1 MDMED
6 QAGAQAPGMPEG
18 RSAAFSTGLTQ
29 SGERFNQAV
38 PTGFAQHSVLQQS
51 LPSSNGMADD
61 DAQRILPGM
70 TRGGRPVILPSKNGT
85 SDNTWEQNTY
95 LRLRGQN
102 VI

>member
-6 QAGAQAPGMPEG
+6 QAGAPAPGMPES
-18 RSAAFSTGLTQ
+18 RSGAFSTGLTQ
-29 SGERFNQAV
+29 SGEKFNQAV

-51 LPSSNGMADD
+51 IPSANGMSNEDS
-61 DAQRILPGM
+61 QRILPGM
-70 TRGGRPVILPSKNGT
+70 VRGGRPVILPSKNGT
-85 SDNTWEQNTY
+85 SDNTWELNTY

>member
-1 MDMED
+1 MDMDD

-18 RSAAFSTGLTQ
+18 RSAAFSTGLNQT
-29 SGERFNQAV
+29 GERFNSMV
-38 PTGFAQHSVLQQS
+38 PPGFAQHSVLQQS
-51 LPSSNGMADD
+51 IPSANGMAAE
-61 DAQRILPGM
+61 DAERMLPGL
-70 TRGGRPVILPSKNGT
+70 TKGGRPVILPSKNGT